1 MKQTPK
7 PKVAGNN
14 PKKDRRELSKGY
26 VKGPVAGYHIKK
38 GK

>member
-14 PKKDRRELSKGY
+14 PKKTRRETDVGLA
-26 VKGPVAGYHIKK
+26 KGPVKLHIRK

>member
-14 PKKDRRELSKGY
+14 PKKERRETGFKP
-26 VKGPVAGYHIKK
+26 GPVAGYHK
-38 GK
+38 GKGK